1 MSEVEKKQMQIVLKE
16 ITLLDKKAVESI
28 TGWGENT
35 VNYIFAKDMEFPA
48 IKIGKKYQVEVSAL
62 KQYLQKRRVKD
73 DKK

>member
-1 MSEVEKKQMQIVLKE
+1 MNKEQKKIVQNT
-16 ITLLDKKAVESI
+16 ITLLDKKTVESI

-48 IKIGKKYQVEVSAL
+48 IKIGKKYQVELSAL

-73 DKK
+73 NKK